1 MRRTNAPE
9 AIMPVE
15 SAPLSTAHITTQ
27 TPLQPAIRAWEIFLQ
42 DQGRSLYT
50 IKAFIGDLQLLA
62 SYLPPDR
69 TLGTITTN
77 DLNHFLQWLQ
87 KGRGIPC
94 SPKSL
99 ARRITS
105 LKSFFR
111 WLHQAGVLVTDPAE
125 MVIQQSVMSPLP
137 VVLTKTETEKILE
150 VARAYR
156 TARKP
161 DARPYT
167 LLALIL
173 NTGIKKGEC
182 LALTLNHIDLEAQN
196 GPFLFVRYVSP
207 SNRYK
212 ERKIPLTA
220 DWVESYKEYLA
231 QYKPTERVFPWSP
244 RRLEY
249 LLEDIGEEA
258 GLVKHLSF
266 DMCRWTSALD
276 SWEAGLE
283 PEKIRQKMGISKI
296 QWREISLKLRQLSGE
311 PVVAEP
317 DSGSK

>member
-1 MRRTNAPE
+1 
-9 AIMPVE
+9 MPAE
-15 SAPLSTAHITTQ
+15 STPLTTAHITPQ
-27 TPLQPAIRAWEIFLQ
+27 TALMPAIRAWEYYLQ

-50 IKAFIGDLQLLA
+50 IKAFIGDLQLLT
-62 SYLPPDR
+62 SYLPADR
-69 TLGTITTN
+69 TIGTVTTN

-87 KGRGIPC
+87 KGRNIPC

-111 WLHQAGVLVTDPAE
+111 WLHQAGVLVVDPAE
-125 MVIQQSVMSPLP
+125 KVIQQSVISPLP
-137 VVLTKTETEKILE
+137 VVLTKEEAERVLD

-156 TARKP
+156 YARKP

-173 NTGIKKGEC
+173 STGIKKGEC
-182 LALTLNHIDLEAQN
+182 LGLALNHIDLEAQN
-196 GPFLFVRYVSP
+196 GPILFVRYNNPGS
-207 SNRYK
+207 RYK
-212 ERKIPLTA
+212 ERKIPLTS

-231 QYKPTERVFPWSP
+231 QYQPTDRVFPWSP

-258 GLVKHLSF
+258 GLSKHLSF
-266 DMCRWTSALD
+266 DMCRWTCALEN
-276 SWEAGLE
+276 WESGVEAD
-283 PEKIRQKMGISKI
+283 KIRQMLGISKI

-311 PVVAEP
+311 QPVPGAGE
-317 DSGSK
+317 

>member
-1 MRRTNAPE
+1 
-9 AIMPVE
+9 MPAE
-15 SAPLSTAHITTQ
+15 TTPLTTAHITPQ
-27 TPLQPAIRAWEIFLQ
+27 TPLPPAIRAWEIYLQ

-50 IKAFIGDLQLLA
+50 IKAFIGDLQLL
-62 SYLPPDR
+62 SNYLPADR
-69 TLGTITTN
+69 TLGTVTTN

-87 KGRGIPC
+87 KGRGVPC

-111 WLHQAGVLVTDPAE
+111 WIHQGGVLVIDPAE
-125 MVIQQSVMSPLP
+125 KVIQQSVMSPLP
-137 VVLTKTETEKILE
+137 TVLTKAETERVLDA
-150 VARAYR
+150 ARASR
-156 TARKP
+156 VARKP

-173 NTGIKKGEC
+173 STGIKKGEC
-182 LALTLNHIDLEAQN
+182 LGLTLNHIDLDAPN
-196 GPFLFVRYVSP
+196 GPILFVRYTSP

-212 ERKIPLTA
+212 ERKISLEA

-249 LLEDIGEEA
+249 LLEDIGQAA
-258 GLVKHLSF
+258 GLDKHLSF
-266 DMCRWTSALD
+266 DMCRWTCALD
-276 SWEAGLE
+276 SWESGME
-283 PEKIRQKMGISKI
+283 PDKIRQKLGISKI

-311 PVVAEP
+311 QPAPVE
-317 DSGSK
+317 

>member
-1 MRRTNAPE
+1 
-9 AIMPVE
+9 MPAE
-15 SAPLSTAHITTQ
+15 SAPLTTAHITTQ

-50 IKAFIGDLQLLA
+50 IKAFIGDLQLIA

-111 WLHQAGVLVTDPAE
+111 WLHQAGVLITDPAE
-125 MVIQQSVMSPLP
+125 KVVQQSVMSPLP
-137 VVLTKTETEKILE
+137 VILTKDETAKVLE

-196 GPFLFVRYVSP
+196 GPILFVRYVSP

-212 ERKIPLTA
+212 ERKISLAA

-231 QYKPTERVFPWSP
+231 QYKPTDRVFPWSP

-258 GLVKHLSF
+258 GLDKHLSF
-266 DMCRWTSALD
+266 DMCRWTSVLD
-276 SWEAGLE
+276 SWETGLE

-311 PVVAEP
+311 PVVVEQ
-317 DSGSK
+317 DNGK